1 MKQEPE
7 YINIS
12 KHEVEEKI
20 AIEVEC
26 MGSALTLS
34 SMIYSAMK
42 NDEHFA
48 NIICNAVAHY
58 ESIFREE
65 RISRLN

>member
-1 MKQEPE
+1 MNQPE
-7 YINIS
+7 YITIS
-12 KHEVEEKI
+12 KHEIGEKI
-20 AIEVEC
+20 AVEVEC
-26 MGSALTLS
+26 MGSPQTLA

-42 NDEHFA
+42 NDEQFA

-58 ESIFREE
+58 ENIFREE

>member
-1 MKQEPE
+1 MKQQPE

-12 KHEVEEKI
+12 KHEVGEKI
-20 AIEVEC
+20 TIEVEC
-26 MGSALTLS
+26 MGSAQTLS

-42 NDEHFA
+42 NDEQFA
-48 NIICNAVAHY
+48 NIIYKAVAHY

-65 RISRLN
+65 KISRLN

>member
-1 MKQEPE
+1 MKQPE
-7 YINIS
+7 YISIS
-12 KHEVEEKI
+12 KHEIGEKI
-20 AIEVEC
+20 AVEVEC
-26 MGSALTLS
+26 MGSAQTLT

-48 NIICNAVAHY
+48 NIICMAAAHY

-65 RISRLN
+65 KISRLN